1 MILLEPI
8 TSQECEIST
17 GRREWYGNDR
27 TACDF
32 EATKASCSLVHAKGR
47 KIEVATNLVF
57 HLEHVSEVLPRWD
70 GAVGTIDSI
79 LP

>member
-1 MILLEPI
+1 
-8 TSQECEIST
+8 
-17 GRREWYGNDR
+17 
-27 TACDF
+27 
-32 EATKASCSLVHAKGR
+32 VHAKGR